1 MPVTQFLERNAKLYG
16 NEVALVELNPEMTDK
31 RRTTWKDYE
40 LMQPTSISCIQK
52 RNNMGSV

>member
-31 RRTTWKDYE
+31 RRTTWKD
-40 LMQPTSISCIQK
+40 
-52 RNNMGSV
+52 